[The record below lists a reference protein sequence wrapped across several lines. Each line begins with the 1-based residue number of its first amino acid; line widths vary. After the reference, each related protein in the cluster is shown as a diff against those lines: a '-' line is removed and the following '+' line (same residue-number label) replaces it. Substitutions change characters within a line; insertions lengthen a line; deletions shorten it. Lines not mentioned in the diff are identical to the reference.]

1 MSADPKEDPEETGI
15 WSRIGTG
22 YTNADR
28 ARDKVELHRK
38 WLLETSEPTR
48 TYFQRMRDWAVQTAK
63 DAFVQAAEWVW
74 TGMKWVFEYF
84 ERMAKR
90 FLVVLD
96 VPRKALEDAKRW
108 LRIRTRLVK
117 YRTAIEQDTLKD
129 HLRGSGNVG
138 WSGSAAATYAEAA
151 TRQFNVAGSFAF
163 TSLRVS
169 TAMIEYAN
177 SIARLNASFASET
190 YAVIMKIYDLLDQA
204 FTDWTDAGKMTSAWA
219 GVKRQI
225 LSLTVY
231 YGNNR
236 LAAGVGLDYTK
247 EAFAEAWQEN
257 TYLSNGRWP
266 DPTRWANFPTV
277 TPEGTVRP
285 FRPTPQLQ

>member
-1 MSADPKEDPEETGI
+1 MSANPKEDPEETGI
-15 WSRIGTG
+15 WGRIGAG
-22 YTNADR
+22 QADADW
-28 ARDKVELHRK
+28 ARDEVEHHRK

-63 DAFVQAAEWVW
+63 DAFFQAAEWVW
-74 TGMKWVFEYF
+74 AGMKWVYEHF

-108 LRIRTRLVK
+108 LRVRTRLVK
-117 YRTAIEQDTLKD
+117 YRTAIEPDTLKD
-129 HLRGSGNVG
+129 HLRESGNSG
-138 WSGSAAATYAEAA
+138 WSGSAAATYAEAV

-163 TSLRVS
+163 TALRVS

-177 SIARLNASFASET
+177 SVARLNASFASET
-190 YAVIMKIYDLLDQA
+190 YAVIMRIYDLLDQA
-204 FTDWTDAGKMTSAWA
+204 FTDWTDAGKMRSAWA
-219 GVKRQI
+219 SVKRQI
-225 LSLTVY
+225 LALTVY

-236 LAAGVGLDYTK
+236 LATGVGLDYTS
-247 EAFAEAWQEN
+247 EAFAEAWQED
-257 TYLSNGRWP
+257 TFFSKGRWP

-285 FRPTPQLQ
+285 FRPPPQLR